1 MTSFRYR
8 VKDIKPGDL
17 VQYRPLGMARTEQN
31 AALFVA
37 LGTVADTELLTSSM
51 AVTVDWDT
59 PSIPQVIDVND
70 VEVLKAR
77 TGHA

>member
-31 AALFVA
+31 AHLFVA
-37 LGTVADTELLTSSM
+37 FGTVLDTEEFHTRM

-59 PSIPQVIDVND
+59 PGIERIVDVND
-70 VEVLKAR
+70 VEVLAR
-77 TGHA
+77 GG